1 MLIQV
6 ISSTTREG
14 RFSERT
20 ARWVAQSLRAREDF
34 DVELIDLREYPLP
47 FFDAPPPA
55 KAPRDYAT
63 AEVARLGRALD
74 RADGFIVLTAEYNH
88 GYPAVLKNAMDW
100 TFPEWQRKPIAFVG
114 WGNVGGARAIEQL
127 RLVAVEFEMA
137 PLRHAVHIL
146 PDIMLAARQAA
157 DASDTTA
164 FASLEPRAEAARRR
178 PDLVGGGAG
187 RRPRARAALAGANP
201 RAEAVNWAVRSP
213 DIVTPTSARA
223 AWPARPRAGRRR

>member
-1 MLIQV
+1 VLIQV

-20 ARWVAQSLRAREDF
+20 ARWVIQFLRARDDF

-55 KAPRDYAT
+55 KAGRDYAND
-63 AEVARLGRALD
+63 EVARLGRTLD

-137 PLRHAVHIL
+137 PLRHAVHVL
-146 PDIMLAARQAA
+146 PDVMVPARLAGHGT
-157 DASDTTA
+157 DVTA
-164 FASLEPRAEAARRR
+164 CAPLEPKLKLLAD
-178 PDLVGGGAG
+178 DLAWW
-187 RRPRARAALAGANP
+187 AAALAA
-201 RAEAVNWAVRSP
+201 
-213 DIVTPTSARA
+213 ARA
-223 AWPARPRAGRRR
+223 RDQR

>member
-20 ARWVAQSLRAREDF
+20 ARWVVQSLRSREHF
-34 DVELIDLREYPLP
+34 DVELIDLRENPLP

-88 GYPAVLKNAMDW
+88 GRDGPAAGC
-100 TFPEWQRKPIAFVG
+100 TSCPTQI
-114 WGNVGGARAIEQL
+114 
-127 RLVAVEFEMA
+127 
-137 PLRHAVHIL
+137 
-146 PDIMLAARQAA
+146 AARQVG
-157 DASDTTA
+157 DASDTRV
-164 FASLEPRAEAARRR
+164 RAPSRAK
-178 PDLVGGGAG
+178 PGGLTWWA
-187 RRPRARAALAGANP
+187 AALAA
-201 RAEAVNWAVRSP
+201 
-213 DIVTPTSARA
+213 ARA
-223 AWPARPRAGRRR
+223 HEQR

>member
-1 MLIQV
+1 M

-20 ARWVAQSLRAREDF
+20 ARWVEQSLRGPEDQDF
-34 DVELIDLREYPLP
+34 DVELIDLREYPFP
-47 FFDAPPPA
+47 FFDAPPPP

-114 WGNVGGARAIEQL
+114 WGNVGGACAIEQL

-146 PDIMLAARQAA
+146 PDVML
-157 DASDTTA
+157 
-164 FASLEPRAEAARRR
+164 R
-178 PDLVGGGAG
+178 PG
-187 RRPRARAALAGANP
+187 RP
-201 RAEAVNWAVRSP
+201 
-213 DIVTPTSARA
+213 PTSAT
-223 AWPARPRAGRRR
+223 RPRSPRSNRS